1 MDLRLYSPR
10 ELRALLDSAGWTM
23 RSLAT
28 NFQGDPIDARNP
40 QGGAIVA
47 VAARSTRDG
56 PAEPARIST

>member
-10 ELRALLDSAGWTM
+10 ELRALLVSTGWTL
-23 RSLAT
+23 RSLAA
-28 NFQGDPIDARNP
+28 NFRGDPIDARNP